1 MSLWKLRVGAEA
13 YYLAQVASG
22 LDDYYSGQG
31 ESVGRWVGNAATAL
45 GLDGEVSGEDLR
57 AVLAGLAP
65 GTALTPNGEQLRPHP
80 RRVPGFDLTF
90 SVPKSVSVA
99 YALGDLLV
107 QGAVVEAGEAAVAE
121 TLAWL
126 EREACHVRRGT
137 NNRHAKVPDVE
148 MWGTRRLPGAGFVAA
163 QFHHRTS
170 RAGDPQLHW
179 HVLVANTTQ
188 GPDRRWSALD
198 GTGLYRSK
206 RTAGVVFQAAL
217 RRELTERLGV
227 EWTPPVKD
235 SCEIAG
241 VPRKIIRLFSKR
253 REEIEAELE
262 RLGASGPKAAEEATL
277 ATRKTKGAVDAQGIV
292 VRWQQ
297 EAEAAGWG
305 QAELDIL
312 LTSAPRPAVVEERS
326 VDQLVAVVGDR
337 LIGSD
342 STFTRHEVA
351 QAVAAVLPAGGAA
364 TEVDRLTAGV
374 LAHPEIVAIHDPASP
389 ARVTGW
395 EQRFTTRR
403 LIALETEIA
412 DAIADA
418 IASGV
423 ASHTGALAPESVAV
437 ACTVASLGT
446 DQHDAVTRL
455 CTQGNAIEVLVGRA
469 GTGKTYTLAAVASA
483 YRAAGW
489 ATIGVAPS
497 ARAARELET
506 GAGIASFT
514 VPRFDH
520 HRNDHPLTASTVVIV
535 DETGM
540 CGTVDLHHV
549 ITTARQEGAKVIL
562 VGDHHQLPEVQAGGG
577 LAHAIATL
585 GERVCELTVNRRQ
598 VEPWEVDALDHLRH
612 GDVADAWDAYLTH
625 DSVRILDD
633 PQALHQLAVDNW
645 WTAHTTGH
653 DALLLAGTRSEA
665 QALNRLA
672 RDRAASEHLLAGPAL
687 TIAGR
692 TFQAGDR
699 VLICRNDTDQTTRD
713 GRPIRIDNGMLGTV
727 TTIGPEA
734 GTLDVRLRTGEI
746 VRLDRNY
753 LADGHLDHGY
763 AMTIHKSQGATCDAV
778 FVVGPAGLY
787 REAAYVALSRARDG
801 AILYATSRQAAEIGE
816 RDHATGLP
824 LPGESDHPEHD
835 LLTTIGRSEAKTFA
849 TTTDPTAA
857 VVADLAE
864 LPLDVLRDRLHRA
877 STAEARAAASGLTDP
892 ADAFAA
898 LERSRHARQ
907 HLLPDRRVRA
917 LDRDNVGTVISLHDT
932 TGDAAVLFVA
942 DDGTHAVRTL
952 AWSDLKPIDHPD
964 AVDLTPDAQQWLD
977 REAHR
982 IVQSAELWANALA
995 DYSIEPGEAGLLR
1008 RATQTRR
1015 ELLARQMHNDSLD
1028 WLTWWVGT
1036 RPIDP
1041 AGANVW
1047 DDTVSTIAAWRD
1059 LHHVTAEQPGLGVAP
1074 TEPNEREQWL
1084 DAMAATLAQRAW
1096 LSERDSHPT
1105 QVSGPTLSPV
1115 EIHDRISQLD
1125 QIFAD
1130 APTDHSRIIDDLIAG
1145 RLTTPDLHAALTE
1158 ARSAQTER
1166 DRWILANWPHIVEH
1180 HELHRIAEQRDALAH
1195 WPTPIRPAV
1204 EAVLDKLAARLDPVL
1219 QVEDRTLAELHAAI
1233 DALDPGARLRNL
1245 TQELV
1250 TLNDRLH
1257 QVETDR
1263 SAETNPDR
1271 SALSVAE
1278 LETLRT
1284 NQHDVRT
1291 MIAAEHQTL
1300 SRRTI
1305 APTDHDALRA
1315 AVAHRT
1321 ATIYQQTISE
1331 RPEWLIA
1338 LLNELDDR
1346 GTLEQV
1352 RLGQVRQLVLD
1363 RVTVDDLAI
1372 DNGTLEAK
1380 LKVRAPMRA
1389 I

>member
-13 YYLAQVASG
+13 YYLTQVASG

-31 ESVGRWVGNAATAL
+31 ESVGRWVGNAATGL
-45 GLDGEVSGEDLR
+45 GLDGEVAGEDLR

-99 YALGDLLV
+99 YALGDPLV

-137 NNRHAKVPDVE
+137 NNRQAKVPDFE

-163 QFHHRTS
+163 QFRHRTS

-217 RRELTERLGV
+217 RREITEGLGV

-241 VPRKIIRLFSKR
+241 IPRKIIRLFSKR
-253 REEIEAELE
+253 RDEIEAELE
-262 RLGASGPKAAEEATL
+262 RLGASGPRAAEQATL
-277 ATRKTKGAVDAQGIV
+277 ATRKTKGAVDAEGIV
-292 VRWQQ
+292 TRWQQ

-305 QAELDIL
+305 QAELDTL
-312 LTSAPRPAVVEERS
+312 LASVPRPAVVEEMD
-326 VDQLVAVVGDR
+326 VNQLVAVVGDR

-351 QAVAAVLPAGGAA
+351 QAVAAVLPAGGTT
-364 TEVDRLTAGV
+364 TEVDRLTTGV
-374 LAHPEIVAIHDPASP
+374 LAHPEIVAIHDPATP
-389 ARVTGW
+389 ARPAGW

-412 DAIADA
+412 DAIA
-418 IASGV
+418 SGV
-423 ASHTGALAPESVAV
+423 ASHTGSLAPETAAL
-437 ACTVASLGT
+437 ACTVASLGI

-483 YRAAGW
+483 YSAAGW
-489 ATIGVAPS
+489 TTIGVAPS

-506 GAGIASFT
+506 GASIASFT

-520 HRNDHPLTASTVVIV
+520 HRSHHPLTSNTVVVV
-535 DETGM
+535 DEAGM
-540 CGTVDLHHV
+540 CGTIDLHHI
-549 ITTARQEGAKVIL
+549 ITTARHAGAKVIL

-577 LAHAIATL
+577 LANAITTL
-585 GERVCELTVNRRQ
+585 GDDVCELTINRRQ
-598 VEPWEVDALDHLRH
+598 VEPWEIDALDHLRH
-612 GDVADAWDAYLTH
+612 GDVPDAWDAYLTH
-625 DSVRILDD
+625 DCVRILDD
-633 PQALHQLAVDNW
+633 PQALHQLAVDDW
-645 WTAHTTGH
+645 WTAHTTGS

-665 QALNRLA
+665 AALNRLA
-672 RDRAASEHLLAGPAL
+672 RDRAATEQLLDGPTL
-687 TIAGR
+687 GVAGR

-699 VLICRNDTDQTTRD
+699 VLICRNDTNQRTAD
-713 GRPIRIDNGMLGTV
+713 GHPIRIDNGMLGTV
-727 TTIGPEA
+727 ATVDSETA
-734 GTLDVRLRTGEI
+734 TLDVRLRTGEI
-746 VRLDRNY
+746 VRLDHAY

-763 AMTIHKSQGATCDAV
+763 AMTIHKSQGVTCDAV

-787 REAAYVALSRARDG
+787 REAAYVALSRARHG

-824 LPGESDHPEHD
+824 LPGETEHPEHD

-849 TTTDPTAA
+849 TTVDPTAA
-857 VVADLAE
+857 AVANLAE
-864 LPLDVLRDRLHRA
+864 LPLATLRDRLTNA
-877 STAEARAAASGLTDP
+877 ATAEARAAASGLTDP
-892 ADAFAA
+892 ADDLAA
-898 LERSRHARQ
+898 LERARHARH

-917 LDRDNVGTVISLHDT
+917 LDRDNVGTIISLHDAA
-932 TGDAAVLFVA
+932 GDATVLFVA
-942 DDGTHAVRTL
+942 DDGTPAVRTL
-952 AWSDLKPIDHPD
+952 AWSDLRPIDHPES
-964 AVDLTPDAQQWLD
+964 VDLTPDAQQWFD
-977 REAHR
+977 READR
-982 IVQSAELWANALA
+982 IERSAELWVTALA
-995 DYSIEPGEAGLLR
+995 GYSIGPGEAGLLR
-1008 RATQTRR
+1008 RAVQARR
-1015 ELLARQMHNDSLD
+1015 EVLARQMHVDSPD

-1041 AGANVW
+1041 AGATVW

-1059 LHHVTAEQPGLGVAP
+1059 LHDVTPEQPGLGVAP
-1074 TEPNEREQWL
+1074 TEPRERGQWL
-1084 DAMAATLAQRAW
+1084 DAMATTLTQRAW
-1096 LSERDSHPT
+1096 LSDRNPLVT
-1105 QVSGPTLSPV
+1105 PISGPALTPV

-1125 QIFAD
+1125 QIFAN

-1145 RLTTPDLHAALTE
+1145 HLTTPDLHAALTE
-1158 ARSAQTER
+1158 ARSTQTER
-1166 DRWILANWPHIVEH
+1166 DRWILANWPYIVEH
-1180 HELHRIAEQRDALAH
+1180 HELHRLAEQHDALAH
-1195 WPTPIRPAV
+1195 WPTPIRPTV
-1204 EAVLDKLAARLDPVL
+1204 EAVLDKLAARLDPTP
-1219 QVEDRTLAELHAAI
+1219 QIESRTLAELHAAI
-1233 DALDPGARLRNL
+1233 AGLDPGARLRDL
-1245 TQELV
+1245 TSQLV
-1250 TLNDRLH
+1250 AINDRLH
-1257 QVETDR
+1257 HAETEN

-1271 SALSVAE
+1271 LALFAAE
-1278 LETLRT
+1278 LVTLRA

-1291 MIAAEHQTL
+1291 LITTERQTL
-1300 SRRTI
+1300 SRRTF

-1315 AVAHRT
+1315 AVTHRT
-1321 ATIYQQTISE
+1321 ETIYQQAIRE
-1331 RPEWLIA
+1331 RPEWLIE
-1338 LLNELDDR
+1338 LLMDLDDR
-1346 GTLEQV
+1346 GTLEQL
-1352 RLGQVRQLVLD
+1352 RPRQLHRLVLE
-1363 RVTVDDLAI
+1363 
-1372 DNGTLEAK
+1372 EAK
-1380 LKVRAPMRA
+1380 TRDLRLDDPAMAARGSVERTPARA

>member
-31 ESVGRWVGNAATAL
+31 ESVGRWVGNAATGL

-80 RRVPGFDLTF
+80 QRVPGFDLTF

-99 YALGDLLV
+99 YALGDPLV

-163 QFHHRTS
+163 QFRHRTS

-179 HVLVANTTQ
+179 HLLVANTTQ

-206 RTAGVVFQAAL
+206 RTAGVMFQAAL

-241 VPRKIIRLFSKR
+241 IPRRIIRLFSKR

-262 RLGASGPKAAEEATL
+262 RLGTSGPKAAEEATL
-277 ATRKTKGAVDAQGIV
+277 ATRKTKGAVDAEGIV

-312 LTSAPRPAVVEERS
+312 ITSAPRPAVVEERS
-326 VDQLVAVVGDR
+326 IDQLVAVVGDR
-337 LIGSD
+337 LIRSD

-351 QAVAAVLPAGGAA
+351 QAVAAVLPVGGAA

-389 ARVTGW
+389 ARATGW

-412 DAIADA
+412 DAIA
-418 IASGV
+418 SGV
-423 ASHTGALAPESVAV
+423 ASHTGALAPEAVAV

-446 DQHDAVTRL
+446 DQHDAATRL

-483 YRAAGW
+483 YRAASW
-489 ATIGVAPS
+489 TTIGVAPS

-506 GAGIASFT
+506 GAGIAAFT

-520 HRNDHPLTASTVVIV
+520 HRNDHPLTANTVVIV

-549 ITTARQEGAKVIL
+549 ISTARQEGAKVIL

-577 LAHAIATL
+577 LANAIATL
-585 GERVCELTVNRRQ
+585 GDQVCELTINRRQ
-598 VEPWEVDALDHLRH
+598 VEQWEVDALDHLRH

-625 DSVRILDD
+625 DRVRILDD
-633 PQALHQLAVDNW
+633 PVELHQMAVDNW
-645 WTAHTTGH
+645 WTAHTSDS

-665 QALNRLA
+665 YALNRLA
-672 RDRAASEHLLAGPAL
+672 RDRAASEHLLTGPAL
-687 TIAGR
+687 TVAGR

-699 VLICRNDTDQTTRD
+699 VLICRNDTNQTTPD
-713 GRPIRIDNGMLGTV
+713 GQRIRIDNGMLGTV
-727 TTIGPEA
+727 TTTNPEA

-746 VRLDRNY
+746 VRLDHDY

-787 REAAYVALSRARDG
+787 REAAYVALSRARHG
-801 AILYATSRQAAEIGE
+801 ATLYATNRQATEIGE

-824 LPGESDHPEHD
+824 LPGDTDHPEHD
-835 LLTTIGRSEAKTFA
+835 LLATIGRSEAKTFA

-857 VVADLAE
+857 AVADLAE
-864 LPLDVLRDRLHRA
+864 LPLDVLRDRLTRA
-877 STAEARAAASGLTDP
+877 AIAEARAAASGLTDP
-892 ADAFAA
+892 ADALTA
-898 LERSRHARQ
+898 LERARHARQ

-917 LDRDNVGTVISLHDT
+917 LDRDNVGTVISLDDT
-932 TGDAAVLFVA
+932 TGDATVRFVA
-942 DDGTHAVRTL
+942 DDGTPAVRTL
-952 AWSDLKPIDHPD
+952 AWSELKPIDHPEP
-964 AVDLTPDAQQWLD
+964 VDISPDAQQWLD
-977 REAHR
+977 RETDR
-982 IVQSAELWANALA
+982 IARSSQLWATALA
-995 DYSIEPGEAGLLR
+995 AYSIDPGEAGLLR

-1015 ELLARQMHNDSLD
+1015 ELLGRQMHADSPD

-1036 RPIDP
+1036 RPTDT
-1041 AGANVW
+1041 AGATVW

-1059 LHHVTAEQPGLGVAP
+1059 LHHVPTEQPGLGAAP

-1084 DAMAATLAQRAW
+1084 DAMGTTLAQRSW
-1096 LSERDSHPT
+1096 LSDRDTHPS
-1105 QVSGPTLSPV
+1105 QVSGPTLTPV

-1145 RLTTPDLHAALTE
+1145 HLTTPDLHAALTE

-1166 DRWILANWPHIVEH
+1166 DRWIVANWPHIVEH
-1180 HELHRIAEQRDALAH
+1180 HELHRLAEQHDALAH
-1195 WPTPIRPAV
+1195 WPTPLRPTV
-1204 EAVLDKLAARLDPVL
+1204 EAVLDRLAARLDPAL
-1219 QVEDRTLAELHAAI
+1219 QVEDRTLGELHAAI
-1233 DALDPGARLRNL
+1233 AALDPGARLRDL
-1245 TQELV
+1245 TQQLV
-1250 TLNDRLH
+1250 AVNDRLH

-1271 SALSVAE
+1271 SALFVAE
-1278 LETLRT
+1278 LETLRS

-1291 MIAAEHQTL
+1291 MIATERQTL
-1300 SRRTI
+1300 SRRTL
-1305 APTDHDALRA
+1305 APTDHDALREA
-1315 AVAHRT
+1315 ISNRT
-1321 ATIYQQTISE
+1321 RTIYRQAINE
-1331 RPEWLIA
+1331 RPDWLIEQ
-1338 LLNELDDR
+1338 LTGLDDR
-1346 GTLEQV
+1346 GILEQL
-1352 RLGQVRQLVLD
+1352 RLGQIRELILANATTTELALGDLTPHAMRRLD
-1363 RVTVDDLAI
+1363 R
-1372 DNGTLEAK
+1372 
-1380 LKVRAPMRA
+1380 APGRSR
-1389 I
+1389 

>member
-31 ESVGRWVGNAATAL
+31 ESVGRWVGNAATGL

-65 GTALTPNGEQLRPHP
+65 GTALTPNGEQLRSHP

-163 QFHHRTS
+163 QFRHRTS

-217 RRELTERLGV
+217 RRELTERIGV
-227 EWTPPVKD
+227 EWTPPLKD

-241 VPRKIIRLFSKR
+241 IPRKIIRLFSKR
-253 REEIEAELE
+253 RDEIEAELE

-277 ATRKTKGAVDAQGIV
+277 ATRKTKVAVDAEGIAI
-292 VRWQQ
+292 RWQQ
-297 EAEAAGWG
+297 EAEDAGWG

-312 LTSAPRPAVVEERS
+312 LTLAPRLAVVEKS

-351 QAVAAVLPAGGAA
+351 QAVAACLPAGGAA

-374 LAHPEIVAIHDPASP
+374 LAHPEIVAIHDPATP
-389 ARVTGW
+389 ARATGW

-403 LIALETEIA
+403 LLALETEIA
-412 DAIADA
+412 DAIA
-418 IASGV
+418 SGV
-423 ASHTGALAPESVAV
+423 ASRTGALAPETVAV

-446 DQHDAVTRL
+446 DQHDGITRL

-469 GTGKTYTLAAVASA
+469 GTGKTYTLAAVAAA

-489 ATIGVAPS
+489 TTIGVAPS

-506 GAGIASFT
+506 GADIASFT

-520 HRNDHPLTASTVVIV
+520 HRNDHPLTANTVVIV

-549 ITTARQEGAKVIL
+549 ITTARQAGAKVIL

-577 LAHAIATL
+577 LANAIATL
-585 GERVCELTVNRRQ
+585 GDQVCELTINRRQ

-612 GDVADAWDAYLTH
+612 GNVADAWDAYLTH
-625 DSVRILDD
+625 DRVRILDD
-633 PQALHQLAVDNW
+633 PVELHQLAVDNW

-665 QALNRLA
+665 HALNRLA
-672 RDRAASEHLLAGPAL
+672 RDRAASEHLLEGPAL
-687 TIAGR
+687 TVAGR

-699 VLICRNDTDQTTRD
+699 VLICRNDTNQTTRS
-713 GRPIRIDNGMLGTV
+713 GQRIRIDNGMLGTV
-727 TTIGPEA
+727 TTTDPEA

-746 VRLDRNY
+746 VRLDHDY

-778 FVVGPAGLY
+778 FVVGPAGFY
-787 REAAYVALSRARDG
+787 REAAYVALSRARHG
-801 AILYATSRQAAEIGE
+801 AILYATSHQAAEIGE

-824 LPGESDHPEHD
+824 LPSDTDHPEHD

-857 VVADLAE
+857 AVAGLAA
-864 LPLDVLRDRLHRA
+864 LPLDTLRDRLNRA
-877 STAEARAAASGLTDP
+877 ATAEVRAAASGLTDP
-892 ADAFAA
+892 ADDLAA
-898 LERSRHARQ
+898 LERARHARH

-917 LDRDNVGTVISLHDT
+917 LDRDNLGTVISLHDA
-932 TGDAAVLFVA
+932 TGDATVLFVA
-942 DDGTHAVRTL
+942 DDGTPAVRTL
-952 AWSDLKPIDHPD
+952 AWSDLKPIDHPEPI
-964 AVDLTPDAQQWLD
+964 DLTPDAQQWLD
-977 REAHR
+977 REAR
-982 IVQSAELWANALA
+982 CIAQSAEIWATALA

-1008 RATQTRR
+1008 RAIQTRR
-1015 ELLARQMHNDSLD
+1015 DLLARQTHADSPN

-1036 RPIDP
+1036 RPLDP
-1041 AGANVW
+1041 AGATVW
-1047 DDTVSTIAAWRD
+1047 DDTVLTIAAWRD
-1059 LHHVTAEQPGLGVAP
+1059 LHHVNAEHPGLGVAP
-1074 TEPNEREQWL
+1074 TDPNEREQWL
-1084 DAMAATLAQRAW
+1084 DAMATTLAQRSW
-1096 LSERDSHPT
+1096 LSDRDTHPT
-1105 QVSGPTLSPV
+1105 QVSGATLTPV

-1145 RLTTPDLHAALTE
+1145 HLTTPDLHAALTE

-1166 DRWILANWPHIVEH
+1166 DRWIVANWPHIVEH
-1180 HELHRIAEQRDALAH
+1180 HELHRLAAEHDALAH
-1195 WPTPIRPAV
+1195 WPTTTRPTV
-1204 EAVLDKLAARLDPVL
+1204 EAVLNKLAARLDPAL
-1219 QVEDRTLAELHAAI
+1219 RVEDRTLAELSTAIAA
-1233 DALDPGARLRNL
+1233 LEPGARLRDL
-1245 TQELV
+1245 TEQLV
-1250 TLNDRLH
+1250 AVNDQLH
-1257 QVETDR
+1257 RVNAGR
-1263 SAETNPDR
+1263 AAETNATR
-1271 SALSVAE
+1271 SALLAAE
-1278 LETLRT
+1278 TETLLANRR
-1284 NQHDVRT
+1284 DVRT
-1291 MIAAEHQTL
+1291 LLEAERNIL
-1300 SRRTI
+1300 NRRSF
-1305 APTDHDALRA
+1305 ASTDHEVLHA
-1315 AVAHRT
+1315 AVARRT
-1321 ATIYQQTISE
+1321 TTVYQEAVVE
-1331 RPEWLIA
+1331 RPEWLVD
-1338 LLNELDDR
+1338 LLTELDDR
-1346 GTLEQV
+1346 GTLGQLRHAQLR
-1352 RLGQVRQLVLD
+1352 RLIIDAAAAR
-1363 RVTVDDLAI
+1363 DL
-1372 DNGTLEAK
+1372 NPSGEAVA
-1380 LKVRAPMRA
+1380 LAPMSRGSTA
-1389 I
+1389 RSV

>member
-57 AVLAGLAP
+57 AVLAGLEP
-65 GTALTPNGEQLRPHP
+65 GTALTPNGVQVRPHP

-99 YALGDLLV
+99 YALGDPLV

-163 QFHHRTS
+163 QFRHRTS

-241 VPRKIIRLFSKR
+241 IPRKIIRLFSKR
-253 REEIEAELE
+253 RDEIEAELE
-262 RLGASGPKAAEEATL
+262 RLGTSGPKAAEEATL
-277 ATRKTKGAVDAQGIV
+277 ATRKTKGAVDAEGIV
-292 VRWQQ
+292 PRWQQ
-297 EAEAAGWG
+297 EAETAGWG
-305 QAELDIL
+305 QAELDTL
-312 LTSAPRPAVVEERS
+312 LASVPHDGVVEEMD
-326 VDQLVAVVGDR
+326 VDRLVALVGDR
-337 LIGSD
+337 LISSD
-342 STFTRHEVA
+342 STFTRHEVT
-351 QAVAAVLPAGGAA
+351 QAVAASLPAGGAT

-374 LAHPEIVAIHDPASP
+374 LAHPEIVAIHDPAEL
-389 ARVTGW
+389 ARPTGW

-412 DAIADA
+412 DT

-423 ASHTGALAPESVAV
+423 ASHTGALAPEAVAV
-437 ACTVASLGT
+437 ACAVASLGT
-446 DQHDAVTRL
+446 DQHDVVTRL
-455 CTQGNAIEVLVGRA
+455 CAQGNAIEVLVGRA
-469 GTGKTYTLAAVASA
+469 GTGKTYTLAAVAAA
-483 YRAAGW
+483 YRVAGW

-506 GAGIASFT
+506 GAAIASFT

-520 HRNDHPLTASTVVIV
+520 HRNDHPLTASTVVVV
-535 DETGM
+535 DEAGM

-549 ITTARQEGAKVIL
+549 ITTARQAGAKVIL

-577 LAHAIATL
+577 LANAIATL
-585 GERVCELTVNRRQ
+585 GDQVCELTINRRQ
-598 VEPWEVDALDHLRH
+598 VESWEVDALDHLRH
-612 GDVADAWDAYLTH
+612 GDVADAWDAFLTH
-625 DSVRILDD
+625 DRVRILDD
-633 PQALHQLAVDNW
+633 PVELHQLAVDDW
-645 WTAHTTGH
+645 WTAHTTGS

-665 QALNRLA
+665 YALNRLA
-672 RDRAASEHLLAGPAL
+672 RDRATGEHLLTGPAL
-687 TIAGR
+687 TVAGR

-699 VLICRNDTDQTTRD
+699 VLICRNDTNQTTPNGQR
-713 GRPIRIDNGMLGTV
+713 IRIDNGMLGTV
-727 TTIGPEA
+727 NTTDPEA

-746 VRLDRNY
+746 VRLDHDY

-787 REAAYVALSRARDG
+787 REAAYVALSRARHG
-801 AILYATSRQAAEIGE
+801 ATLYATSRQAAEIGE

-824 LPGESDHPEHD
+824 LPSDTDHPEHD
-835 LLTTIGRSEAKTFA
+835 LLATIGRSEAKAFA

-857 VVADLAE
+857 AVADLAE
-864 LPLDVLRDRLHRA
+864 LPLDVLRDRLIRA
-877 STAEARAAASGLTDP
+877 ATAEARAAASGLADP
-892 ADAFAA
+892 ADDLAA
-898 LERSRHARQ
+898 LERARHARR
-907 HLLPDRRVRA
+907 HLVPDRRVRA
-917 LDRDNVGTVISLHDT
+917 LDRDNVGTIISLHDT
-932 TGDAAVLFVA
+932 TGDATVLFVA
-942 DDGTHAVRTL
+942 DDGTPAVRTL
-952 AWSDLKPIDHPD
+952 AWRDLKPIDHPEP
-964 AVDLTPDAQQWLD
+964 VDLTPDAQQWLD

-982 IVQSAELWANALA
+982 IVQSAELWATALA
-995 DYSIEPGEAGLLR
+995 DYSIEPGEAGLLQ
-1008 RATQTRR
+1008 RAIQTRR
-1015 ELLARQMHNDSLD
+1015 ELLARQMHADSPD

-1036 RPIDP
+1036 RPIDTG
-1041 AGANVW
+1041 GATVW

-1059 LHHVTAEQPGLGVAP
+1059 LHHVTAEQPGFGVAP
-1074 TEPNEREQWL
+1074 TEPKEREQWL
-1084 DAMAATLAQRAW
+1084 GAMATTLAQRSW
-1096 LSERDSHPT
+1096 LSGRDAHPA
-1105 QVSGPTLSPV
+1105 QVSGSTLTPV

-1125 QIFAD
+1125 QIFAG

-1145 RLTTPDLHAALTE
+1145 HLTTPDLHAALTE

-1166 DRWILANWPHIVEH
+1166 DRWIVANWPHIVEH
-1180 HELHRIAEQRDALAH
+1180 HELHRLADQHDALAH
-1195 WPTPIRPAV
+1195 WPTPIRPTV
-1204 EAVLDKLAARLDPVL
+1204 EALLNRLAAQLDPDL
-1219 QVEDRTLAELHAAI
+1219 QVEDRTLGELHAAI
-1233 DALDPGARLRNL
+1233 AALDPGARLRDL
-1245 TQELV
+1245 TQQLV
-1250 TLNDRLH
+1250 AVNDRLH

-1263 SAETNPDR
+1263 SAATNPDR
-1271 SALSVAE
+1271 SALFVAE
-1278 LETLRT
+1278 LETLRS
-1284 NQHDVRT
+1284 NQNVVRT
-1291 MIAAEHQTL
+1291 MIATERQTL
-1300 SRRTI
+1300 SRRTL
-1305 APTDHDALRA
+1305 APTDHDELRA
-1315 AVAHRT
+1315 AIAHRT
-1321 ATIYQQTISE
+1321 ATIYQQAISE
-1331 RPEWLIA
+1331 RPDWLIEV
-1338 LLNELDDR
+1338 LNGLDDR
-1346 GTLEQV
+1346 GTLEQL
-1352 RLGQVRQLVLD
+1352 RLSQVRELVLGK
-1363 RVTVDDLAI
+1363 VTAADHAVGAPI
-1372 DNGTLEAK
+1372 HSAK
-1380 LKVRAPMRA
+1380 RQVERTPARAM
-1389 I
+1389 

>member
-99 YALGDLLV
+99 YALGDPLV

-163 QFHHRTS
+163 QFRHRTS

-206 RTAGVVFQAAL
+206 RTAGVMFQAAL

-241 VPRKIIRLFSKR
+241 IPRKIIRLFSKR
-253 REEIEAELE
+253 RDEIEAELE

-277 ATRKTKGAVDAQGIV
+277 ATRKTKGAVDAEGIV
-292 VRWQQ
+292 TRWQQ
-297 EAEAAGWG
+297 EAEDAGWG

-351 QAVAAVLPAGGAA
+351 QAVATVLPTGGAA

-389 ARVTGW
+389 ARATGW
-395 EQRFTTRR
+395 EQQFTTRR
-403 LIALETEIA
+403 LIALETE
-412 DAIADA
+412 IADA

-423 ASHTGALAPESVAV
+423 ASHTGALAPEAVAV

-455 CTQGNAIEVLVGRA
+455 CTQGNAIDVLVGRA

-520 HRNDHPLTASTVVIV
+520 HRNDHPLTANTVVIV

-577 LAHAIATL
+577 LANAIATL
-585 GERVCELTVNRRQ
+585 GDQVCELTINRRQ
-598 VEPWEVDALDHLRH
+598 VEPWEIDALDHLRH

-625 DSVRILDD
+625 DRVRILDD
-633 PQALHQLAVDNW
+633 PIELHQLAVDNW
-645 WTAHTTGH
+645 WTAHTTGS

-665 QALNRLA
+665 HALNRLA

-687 TIAGR
+687 SVAGR

-699 VLICRNDTDQTTRD
+699 VLICRNDTNQTTPNGQR
-713 GRPIRIDNGMLGTV
+713 IRIDNGMLGTV
-727 TTIGPEA
+727 TAIDPEA
-734 GTLDVRLRTGEI
+734 GTLDVRLHTGEI
-746 VRLDRNY
+746 VRLDHDY

-787 REAAYVALSRARDG
+787 REAAYVALSRSRHG
-801 AILYATSRQAAEIGE
+801 AILYATSRQATEIGE
-816 RDHATGLP
+816 RDHAAGLP
-824 LPGESDHPEHD
+824 LPGDSEHPEHD
-835 LLTTIGRSEAKTFA
+835 LLTTIGRSEAKAFA
-849 TTTDPTAA
+849 ITTDPTAVA
-857 VVADLAE
+857 VADLAE
-864 LPLDVLRDRLHRA
+864 LPLDILRERLNRA
-877 STAEARAAASGLTDP
+877 ATAEARAAAAGLTDP
-892 ADAFAA
+892 ADDLAA
-898 LERSRHARQ
+898 LERARHARR
-907 HLLPDRRVRA
+907 HLLPDHRVRA
-917 LDRDNVGTVISLHDT
+917 LDRDNVGTVISLHDV
-932 TGDAAVLFVA
+932 TGDATVLFVA
-942 DDGTHAVRTL
+942 DDGTPAVRTL
-952 AWSDLKPIDHPD
+952 AWSNLKPIDHPEP
-964 AVDLTPDAQQWLD
+964 VDLTPDAQRWLD

-995 DYSIEPGEAGLLR
+995 AHSIEPGEAGLLR
-1008 RATQTRR
+1008 RAIQTRR
-1015 ELLARQMHNDSLD
+1015 ELLARHMHADSPD

-1041 AGANVW
+1041 AGATVW

-1074 TEPNEREQWL
+1074 TEPYEREQWL
-1084 DAMAATLAQRAW
+1084 DAMATALAQRSW
-1096 LSERDSHPT
+1096 LSGRDAHPT
-1105 QVSGPTLSPV
+1105 RVSGATLTPV

-1125 QIFAD
+1125 QVFAG

-1145 RLTTPDLHAALTE
+1145 HLMSPDLHAALAE
-1158 ARSAQTER
+1158 ARAAQTER

-1180 HELHRIAEQRDALAH
+1180 HELHRLADQHDALAH
-1195 WPTPIRPAV
+1195 WPTPIRPTV
-1204 EAVLDKLAARLDPVL
+1204 EAVLNKLATRLDPDL
-1219 QVEDRTLAELHAAI
+1219 QVEDRTLGELHAAI
-1233 DALDPGARLRNL
+1233 AALDPGARLREL
-1245 TQELV
+1245 TSQLV
-1250 TLNDRLH
+1250 AVNDRLH
-1257 QVETDR
+1257 FVE
-1263 SAETNPDR
+1263 SE
-1271 SALSVAE
+1271 LSVEANPERAALLAAE
-1278 LETLRT
+1278 LETVRAS
-1284 NQHDVRT
+1284 QHDARAL
-1291 MIAAEHQTL
+1291 IATERQTL
-1300 SRRTI
+1300 GRRTF

-1315 AVAHRT
+1315 AIARRT
-1321 ATIYQQTISE
+1321 ETVYQQAVNE
-1331 RPEWLIA
+1331 RPEWLVE
-1338 LLNELDDR
+1338 LLTELDDR

-1363 RVTVDDLAI
+1363 RVKTDDLALHVPSPNPGQSVEQ
-1372 DNGTLEAK
+1372 DL
-1380 LKVRAPMRA
+1380 VRAL
-1389 I
+1389 

>member
-31 ESVGRWVGNAATAL
+31 ESIGRWVGNAATAL

-163 QFHHRTS
+163 QFRHRTS

-217 RRELTERLGV
+217 RRELTQRLGV

-241 VPRKIIRLFSKR
+241 IPRKIIRLFSKR
-253 REEIEAELE
+253 REEIETELE

-277 ATRKTKGAVDAQGIV
+277 ATRKTKGAVDAEGIV

-297 EAEAAGWG
+297 EAEDAGWG

-326 VDQLVAVVGDR
+326 VDHLVAVVGDR

-351 QAVAAVLPAGGAA
+351 QAVAAVLAAGGAT

-374 LAHPEIVAIHDPASP
+374 LANPELVAIHDPAAP
-389 ARVTGW
+389 ARATGW

-403 LIALETEIA
+403 LIALETEIV
-412 DAIADA
+412 DA

-423 ASHTGALAPESVAV
+423 ASRTGSLAPETVAV
-437 ACTVASLGT
+437 ACAVASLGT

-489 ATIGVAPS
+489 TTIGVAPS

-520 HRNDHPLTASTVVIV
+520 HRSDHPLTANTVVVV
-535 DETGM
+535 DEAGM
-540 CGTVDLHHV
+540 CGTVDLHHI
-549 ITTARQEGAKVIL
+549 ITTARQAGAKVIL

-577 LAHAIATL
+577 LANAITTL
-585 GERVCELTVNRRQ
+585 GDQMCELTINRRQ

-625 DSVRILDD
+625 DRVRILDD
-633 PQALHQLAVDNW
+633 PVELHQLAVDNW

-665 QALNRLA
+665 HALNRLA
-672 RDRAASEHLLAGPAL
+672 RDRATGEHLLAGPTL
-687 TIAGR
+687 TVAGR

-699 VLICRNDTDQTTRD
+699 VLICRNDTNQRTAN
-713 GRPIRIDNGMLGTV
+713 GQPIRIDNGMLGTV
-727 TTIGPEA
+727 TTTDPDA
-734 GTLDVRLRTGEI
+734 GTLDARLRTGEI
-746 VRLDRNY
+746 VQLDRQY

-787 REAAYVALSRARDG
+787 REAAYVALSRARHG
-801 AILYATSRQAAEIGE
+801 ALLYATSRQAAEFGE

-824 LPGESDHPEHD
+824 LPGGTDHPEHD
-835 LLTTIGRSEAKTFA
+835 LLTSIGRSEAKTFA
-849 TTTDPTAA
+849 TTIDPSAAA
-857 VVADLAE
+857 VASLAE
-864 LPLDVLRDRLHRA
+864 LPLDILRDRLNRA
-877 STAEARAAASGLTDP
+877 ATAEARAAASGLTDP
-892 ADAFAA
+892 ADAHAA
-898 LERSRHARQ
+898 LERARHARH

-917 LDRDNVGTVISLHDT
+917 LDRDNVGTIISLHDT
-932 TGDAAVLFVA
+932 TGDATVLFVA
-942 DDGTHAVRTL
+942 DDGTPAIRTL
-952 AWSDLKPIDHPD
+952 AWSDLKPIDHPEP
-964 AVDLTPDAQQWLD
+964 VDLTIEAQQWFD
-977 REAHR
+977 READR
-982 IVQSAELWANALA
+982 IARSAELWAAALA
-995 DYSIEPGEAGLLR
+995 DYTIEPGEAGRLR
-1008 RATQTRR
+1008 RAVQTRR
-1015 ELLARQMHNDSLD
+1015 ELLARQMHAASPD
-1028 WLTWWVGT
+1028 WLTWWVDT

-1041 AGANVW
+1041 AGATVW

-1059 LHHVTAEQPGLGVAP
+1059 LHHVAPEQPGLGVAP
-1074 TEPNEREQWL
+1074 IEPRERGQWL
-1084 DAMAATLAQRAW
+1084 DAMATTLAQRSW
-1096 LSERDSHPT
+1096 LSDRDASPT
-1105 QVSGPTLSPV
+1105 QVSGPTLTPV
-1115 EIHDRISQLD
+1115 EIHDRIGQLD
-1125 QIFAD
+1125 QIFAA
-1130 APTDHSRIIDDLIAG
+1130 APTDHSRIIDDLVAG

-1158 ARSAQTER
+1158 ARSAQTKR
-1166 DRWILANWPHIVEH
+1166 DRWILANWPYIVEH
-1180 HELHRIAEQRDALAH
+1180 HELHRLAEQHDPLAH
-1195 WPTPIRPAV
+1195 WPTPVRPTV
-1204 EAVLDKLAARLDPVL
+1204 EAVLDKLAARLDPAAHI
-1219 QVEDRTLAELHAAI
+1219 ESRTLRELNVAI
-1233 DALDPGARLRNL
+1233 ASLDPGARLHDL
-1245 TQELV
+1245 TAQLV
-1250 TLNDRLH
+1250 ALNDRLH
-1257 QVETDR
+1257 HVETDYT
-1263 SAETNPDR
+1263 SETNPDR
-1271 SALSVAE
+1271 STLVVAE
-1278 LETLRT
+1278 LETLRA

-1291 MIAAEHQTL
+1291 MIANERQTL
-1300 SRRTI
+1300 SRRTF
-1305 APTDHDALRA
+1305 APTDHGALRA
-1315 AVAHRT
+1315 AVTHRT
-1321 ATIYQQTISE
+1321 VTIYQQAISE
-1331 RPEWLIA
+1331 RPEWLVE
-1338 LLNELDDR
+1338 LLTELDDR

-1363 RVTVDDLAI
+1363 RVTNMDIAVAGHTLGSARRVDRI
-1372 DNGTLEAK
+1372 PTRT
-1380 LKVRAPMRA
+1380 V
-1389 I
+1389 

>member
-31 ESVGRWVGNAATAL
+31 ESVGRWVGNAATVL

-99 YALGDLLV
+99 YALGDPLV

-163 QFHHRTS
+163 QFRHRTS

-206 RTAGVVFQAAL
+206 RAAGVMFQAAL

-241 VPRKIIRLFSKR
+241 IPRKIIRLFSKR
-253 REEIEAELE
+253 RDEIEAELE

-277 ATRKTKGAVDAQGIV
+277 ATRKTKGAVDAEGIV
-292 VRWQQ
+292 PRWQQ
-297 EAEAAGWG
+297 EAETAGWG
-305 QAELDIL
+305 QAELDVL
-312 LTSAPRPAVVEERS
+312 LASVPHDGGVEEMD
-326 VDQLVAVVGDR
+326 VDRLVALVGDR

-351 QAVAAVLPAGGAA
+351 QAVAAVLPAGGAT

-374 LAHPEIVAIHDPASP
+374 LANPEIVAIHDPAAP
-389 ARVTGW
+389 ARATGW

-412 DAIADA
+412 DAIA
-418 IASGV
+418 SGV
-423 ASHTGALAPESVAV
+423 ASQTGALAPGAVAV

-489 ATIGVAPS
+489 KTIGVAPS

-549 ITTARQEGAKVIL
+549 ISTARQEGAKVIL

-577 LAHAIATL
+577 LANAIAGL
-585 GERVCELTVNRRQ
+585 GDQVCELTINRRQ

-612 GDVADAWDAYLTH
+612 GDIADAWDAYLTH
-625 DSVRILDD
+625 DRVRILDD
-633 PQALHQLAVDNW
+633 PVELHQMAVDNW
-645 WTAHTTGH
+645 WTAHTTGR

-665 QALNRLA
+665 HALNRLA
-672 RDRAASEHLLAGPAL
+672 RDRAASEHLLEGPAL
-687 TIAGR
+687 TVAGR

-699 VLICRNDTDQTTRD
+699 VLICRNDTNQTTPD
-713 GRPIRIDNGMLGTV
+713 GQRIRIDNGMLGTV
-727 TTIGPEA
+727 TNTDPEA
-734 GTLDVRLRTGEI
+734 GTLDVRLRTGELA
-746 VRLDRNY
+746 RLDHDY

-787 REAAYVALSRARDG
+787 REAAYVALSRARHG

-824 LPGESDHPEHD
+824 LAAETDHPEHD

-857 VVADLAE
+857 AVADLAE
-864 LPLDVLRDRLHRA
+864 MPLDSLRDRLAHA
-877 STAEARAAASGLTDP
+877 ATAEARATASGLTDP
-892 ADAFAA
+892 ADDLAA
-898 LERSRHARQ
+898 LERARHARH
-907 HLLPDRRVRA
+907 HLVPDRRVRA
-917 LDRDNVGTVISLHDT
+917 LDRDNVGTVISLHDA
-932 TGDAAVLFVA
+932 TGDATVLFVA
-942 DDGTHAVRTL
+942 DDGSPAVRTL
-952 AWSDLKPIDHPD
+952 AWSDLKPIDHPEP
-964 AVDLTPDAQQWLD
+964 VDITSDAQQWLD
-977 REAHR
+977 RETQR
-982 IVQSAELWANALA
+982 IVQSAERWTTALA
-995 DYSIEPGEAGLLR
+995 NHAIEPGETGLLR
-1008 RATQTRR
+1008 RAIQTRR
-1015 ELLARQMHNDSLD
+1015 ELLARQMHADSPD
-1028 WLTWWVGT
+1028 WLTWWVGP

-1041 AGANVW
+1041 AGATVW

-1074 TEPNEREQWL
+1074 TEPNERQHWL
-1084 DAMAATLAQRAW
+1084 DAMGTTLAQRSW
-1096 LSERDSHPT
+1096 LGERDAHPT
-1105 QVSGPTLSPV
+1105 QVSGPTLTPV

-1125 QIFAD
+1125 HIFAT
-1130 APTDHSRIIDDLIAG
+1130 APTDHSRIIDDLLAG
-1145 RLTTPDLHAALTE
+1145 HVTTTDLHTALTE

-1180 HELHRIAEQRDALAH
+1180 HELHRLAEQHDALAH
-1195 WPTPIRPAV
+1195 WPAPIRPTV
-1204 EAVLDKLAARLDPVL
+1204 EAVLDKLAARLDPTL
-1219 QVEDRTLAELHAAI
+1219 QVESRTLAELHTAI
-1233 DALDPGARLRNL
+1233 AALDPGARLREL
-1245 TQELV
+1245 TQQLV
-1250 TLNDRLH
+1250 ALNDRLH
-1257 QVETDR
+1257 HVESER
-1263 SAETNPDR
+1263 SVETNPAR
-1271 SALSVAE
+1271 AALLAAE
-1278 LETLRT
+1278 RETLRAG
-1284 NQHDVRT
+1284 QHDVRT
-1291 MIAAEHQTL
+1291 VIATERQTL
-1300 SRRTI
+1300 SRRAF
-1305 APTDHDALRA
+1305 APTDHDALQA
-1315 AVAHRT
+1315 AITHRT
-1321 ATIYQQTISE
+1321 RTIYQQAISE

-1346 GTLEQV
+1346 GTLQQV
-1352 RLGQVRQLVLD
+1352 RLSQVTHLVLD
-1363 RVTVDDLAI
+1363 RVTSADLAMG
-1372 DNGTLEAK
+1372 DP
-1380 LKVRAPMRA
+1380 APDVMRA
-1389 I
+1389 IAERAPVRSI